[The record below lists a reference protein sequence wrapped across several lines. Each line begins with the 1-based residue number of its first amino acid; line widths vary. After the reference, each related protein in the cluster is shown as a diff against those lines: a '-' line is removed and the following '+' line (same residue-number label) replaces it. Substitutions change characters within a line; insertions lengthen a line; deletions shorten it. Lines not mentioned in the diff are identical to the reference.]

1 MNNQNIEW
9 ICVFKTSRRFE
20 AEAVKGNFES
30 EDIPCIL
37 LNKQDS
43 NYLAFG
49 YIELHVP
56 KEFKKAA
63 ELILLSQD
71 FNPTEN

>member
-1 MNNQNIEW
+1 MSEQINW
-9 ICVFKTSRRFE
+9 ICVFKSSNRFE

-30 EDIPCIL
+30 AEIPCVM

-43 NYLAFG
+43 SYLAFG

-56 KEFKKAA
+56 DTFKQQA
-63 ELILLSQD
+63 EQLLTDQLFD
-71 FNPTEN
+71 N